1 LTLRVERKRN
11 LVEEKDIYRQ
21 FIDWL
26 NQTWWG
32 LPPAGELLPL
42 ILQRRKKTQDPP
54 IDPRNYMQR
63 FFAERK
69 SRKSVS

>member
-1 LTLRVERKRN
+1 MDQ
-11 LVEEKDIYRQ
+11 KDRYRQ

-32 LPPAGELLPL
+32 LPPAAEHLPL
-42 ILQRRKKTQDPP
+42 ILQRREKTQDPP
-54 IDPRNYMQR
+54 NDPRDYMQR

-69 SRKSVS
+69 SKKSVS

>member
-1 LTLRVERKRN
+1 MDQ
-11 LVEEKDIYRQ
+11 KDRYRQ

-32 LPPAGELLPL
+32 LPPAAELLPL
-42 ILQRRKKTQDPP
+42 ILPRGEKTQDPP
-54 IDPRNYMQR
+54 NDPRDYMQR

-69 SRKSVS
+69 SKKSVS